1 MTGKRRKRRQA
12 LPYSCPVSPERQ
24 ARLERQ
30 YNRDAMRQW
39 AEETGIADK
48 VLNLIVEMDK
58 GIDLLTFAV
67 ILGQV
72 GEQQLGKPSED
83 NQCEMSNFIRLL
95 NGAS

>member
-48 VLNLIVEMDK
+48 VLNLIIAMVRERE
-58 GIDLLTFAV
+58 GL
-67 ILGQV
+67 
-72 GEQQLGKPSED
+72 PSDSKTLWIVRTHE
-83 NQCEMSNFIRLL
+83 
-95 NGAS
+95 GADE